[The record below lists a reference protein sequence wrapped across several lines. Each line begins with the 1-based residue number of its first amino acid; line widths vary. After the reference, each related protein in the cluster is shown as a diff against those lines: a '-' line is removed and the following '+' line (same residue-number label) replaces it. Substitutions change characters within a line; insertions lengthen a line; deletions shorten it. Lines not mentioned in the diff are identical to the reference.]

1 MRGNG
6 AMTTRLAQV
15 GLILALWLSTA
26 GAATVSTP
34 WTQPTEISTWKE
46 KGVSYVRA
54 SEFFAALDGTVDP
67 GPYPVDAQVMLRGH
81 VLSLFYDSPFI
92 RYDTEVYNLVFPV
105 LLHGGDAALPVATS
119 AELVADLLGLQYQWE
134 PEGQVLKFFKQ
145 GGEVSTISAQQKR
158 NGLIIDIYTGGP
170 VSYEVYQSMDDWLN
184 IMVPGG
190 HVRDLRFDR
199 KPYSRYIWEFK
210 TYQFEESG
218 QISFRLR
225 PGRVRFEHRLLTH
238 PDRIQVTLI
247 DTTFALDSSFAPGL
261 LVPEGGETGRGLE
274 TDPIDVI
281 VIDAGHGG
289 DDFGAVGPR
298 GTREKDVVLAIALE
312 LAKLLNEDPDFRVI
326 LTRDDDRFIP
336 LKRRADIA
344 NEANA
349 DLFISLHANS
359 APRKTARGFE
369 TFFLAAAKSDEG
381 RATAQLEN
389 ASLRFEE
396 SGDNE
401 FAGADIDFIL
411 TDLLQNQFL
420 VESAT
425 LAESIQREMAKS
437 VKAPDRGVNQA
448 GFVVL
453 YHAYMPSVLVET
465 GFISNRDE
473 EVWLSREAS
482 QKRIAEAVYRSVV
495 AFRNQYEEKP

>member
-1 MRGNG
+1 MQSSGG
-6 AMTTRLAQV
+6 MTTRLTQIS
-15 GLILALWLSTA
+15 LIWLLLAVTA
-26 GAATVSTP
+26 GAAKISTP
-34 WTQPTEISTWKE
+34 WSEPSSLATWRE
-46 KGVSYVRA
+46 GGVTYVRA
-54 SEFFAALDGTVDP
+54 TELFTILDGTVDP
-67 GPYPVDAQVMLRGH
+67 GRYPVDAQVLLRGH
-81 VLSLFYDSPFI
+81 TLSLYYDSPFVG
-92 RYDTEVYNLVFPV
+92 YDTTVYNLVFPV
-105 LLHGGDAALPVATS
+105 LLRGGDPALPLATT
-119 AELVADLLGLQYQWE
+119 AELVAEILGLKFQWE
-134 PEGQVLKFFKQ
+134 PEGEVLRFFHA
-145 GGEVSTISAQQKR
+145 GGEISTISAQQKR
-158 NGLIIDIYTGGP
+158 NGLIIDIHTGGP
-170 VSYEVYQSMDDWLN
+170 VTYEVYQSMDDWLN

-190 HVRDLRFDR
+190 RMKDVRFDR

-210 TYQFEESG
+210 TYQFAESA

-225 PGRVRFEHRLLTH
+225 PGRVRFEHRLLTT

-247 DTTFALDSSFAPGL
+247 DTTFTVDSSFAPGL
-261 LVPEGGETGRGLE
+261 LVPEGQYAGRGLE

-312 LAKLLNEDPDFRVI
+312 LAEFLKKDPDFRVI

-396 SGDNE
+396 SRDNE

-473 EVWLSREAS
+473 EAWLSRESA
-482 QKRIAEAVYRSVV
+482 QKKIAEAIYRSVV
-495 AFRNQYEEKP
+495 AFRNQYEDKP